1 MSSFIKINTSVSLLT
16 DEHVLLIQ
24 TKEEVKTIKMEPQL
38 TQILVEM
45 ITLKNQVVTKEH
57 LIETVWEG
65 NQFVGNTALR
75 KNIYKLRNILLQTG
89 SELEITTVPKKGYKL
104 EVKDT
109 KKSQKRKVYKLISYA
124 AASVVLA
131 IFALSMAT
139 STTVDQKLQKS
150 EFQVQEE
157 EEEIILLG
165 ENEMNP

>member
-89 SELEITTVPKKGYKL
+89 SELEITTIPKKGYKL